1 MKTNKN
7 GDNSLNGRKNR
18 NAIRILAALVTLWL
32 ALTALCAVSGCS
44 TARGGTSILSGE
56 NAAWSGYREPLS
68 DGVKNTLRN
77 ALYMY
82 DTFWT
87 PLSDISAWG
96 TSEVTN
102 RQFTAG
108 HTYRGIPYGQP
119 VHEGRYVGTT
129 TPLSDF
135 ISAVNDPESRLYT
148 MRGENTWYYTDHGGP
163 IWYSPYYSND
173 CSGFVSAAL
182 GIKRHTTRDIGA
194 DTELFQVIGTD
205 ISLARPGD
213 LLNTASGGHVI
224 MVYDVLYDRKGGA
237 VQSVVTIEQT
247 PDIIIIRTFGKD
259 GINGSLADLQGKI
272 DGNKYSIVR
281 YKYIDDVKLTD
292 GAEAFL
298 PHVVNVV
305 SEPASLVV
313 TDKAAEGKAY
323 IDPAANSVRL
333 EGWALSDEPLKG
345 FEYTVDGGQPHA
357 LKASFNS
364 ELVAPALGFDYFE
377 GVGGVNTFS
386 GTIPADL
393 YGGGNDGSSGAS
405 SGGSVSEGSL
415 IEVWAITKDGDKYL
429 TASLTAER
437 RPINIYFSS
446 NMESLGMTSD
456 EDNVLRA
463 TVPWSPLRSRT
474 VTLNGWCAA
483 SDLVRFELSTDGGLW
498 YPVPNTFRD
507 DVFNYTRGN
516 YPDCRECNGFYCGVD
531 MKALGEF
538 SSHTV
543 TLRAVRS
550 DGTYFDVAVV
560 NYSGHFNWPLLLWIT
575 IPAVIII
582 AGALTALLIVR
593 RRKNKKKQ

>member
-7 GDNSLNGRKNR
+7 GDNSLNVRKNR

-44 TARGGTSILSGE
+44 TARGGTSILSGA

-102 RQFTAG
+102 RKFTAG

-272 DGNKYSIVR
+272 YGNKYSIVR

-298 PHVVNVV
+298 PRVVNAV

-323 IDPAANSVRL
+323 IDPAANSMRL

-393 YGGGNDGSSGAS
+393 YGGGNDGSSGTS

-463 TVPWSPLRSRT
+463 TVPWSPLRSRA

-507 DVFNYTRGN
+507 DVYNYTRGN

-550 DGTYFDVAVV
+550 DGTYFNVAVV

-582 AGALTALLIVR
+582 GGALTTLLIVR
-593 RRKNKKKQ
+593 RKKQ

>member
-1 MKTNKN
+1 MVNK
-7 GDNSLNGRKNR
+7 DKRPLRKN
-18 NAIRILAALVTLWL
+18 ALLLAAIML
-32 ALTALCAVSGCS
+32 LTALCVPGCAQTSGS
-44 TARGGTSILSGE
+44 TSLSGGK
-56 NAAWSGYREPLS
+56 AAPWSGYREPLS

-77 ALYMY
+77 ALCMY
-82 DTFWT
+82 DIFWT

-96 TSEVTN
+96 TSKVTS

-119 VHEGRYVGTT
+119 VHEGRYVGTA
-129 TPLSDF
+129 TPLSGF
-135 ISAVNDPESRLYT
+135 VSAVKDPESALYT
-148 MRGENTWYYTDHGGP
+148 SRGENTWYYTDHGGP

-194 DTELFQVIGTD
+194 DKELFQVIGTD
-205 ISLARPGD
+205 VSLARPGD
-213 LLNTASGGHVI
+213 LLNTAEGGHVI
-224 MVYDVLYDRKGGA
+224 MVYDVVRDKKGGN

-247 PDIIIIRTFGKD
+247 PDIIVIRSFGKD
-259 GINGSLADLQGKI
+259 GITGSLADLQGKI

-281 YKYIDDVKLTD
+281 YKYIDDVELNE
-292 GAEAFL
+292 AAAAFL
-298 PHVVNVV
+298 PRRVNAV
-305 SEPASLVV
+305 SEPASLIV

-323 IDPAANSVRL
+323 IDLAANSVRL

-357 LKASFNS
+357 LKASYNA
-364 ELVAPALGFDYFE
+364 ELVAPALGFDYFD
-377 GVGGVNTFS
+377 GTGGVNAYS
-386 GTIPADL
+386 GSLPVDL
-393 YGGGNDGSSGAS
+393 SVVSGGNNANSGNGGNGGNSS
-405 SGGSVSEGSL
+405 GSVSEGSL

-429 TASLTAER
+429 TASLTAGR
-437 RPINIYFSS
+437 RPVDFYFSS
-446 NMESLGMTSD
+446 NMESLGMTAD
-456 EDNVLRA
+456 DDKVLRT

-507 DVFNYTRGN
+507 DVYNYTRGN

-550 DGTYFDVAVV
+550 DGTYFNVAVV
-560 NYSGHFNWPLLLWIT
+560 NYSGRFNWPLLLWIT
-575 IPAVIII
+575 VPAVIMI
-582 AGALTALLIVR
+582 AGALTTLLIVR

>member
-1 MKTNKN
+1 MINKRP
-7 GDNSLNGRKNR
+7 LRKN
-18 NAIRILAALVTLWL
+18 AILLAAIML
-32 ALTALCAVSGCS
+32 LTALCVPGCAQTSGS
-44 TARGGTSILSGE
+44 TSLSGGK
-56 NAAWSGYREPLS
+56 AAPWSGYREPLS

-77 ALYMY
+77 ALCMY
-82 DTFWT
+82 DIFWT

-96 TSEVTN
+96 TSKVTS

-119 VHEGRYVGTT
+119 VHEGRYVGTA
-129 TPLSDF
+129 TPLSGF
-135 ISAVNDPESRLYT
+135 VSAVKDPESALYT
-148 MRGENTWYYTDHGGP
+148 SRGENTWYYTDHGGP

-194 DTELFQVIGTD
+194 DKELFQVIGTD
-205 ISLARPGD
+205 VSLARPGD
-213 LLNTASGGHVI
+213 LLNTAEGGHVI
-224 MVYDVLYDRKGGA
+224 MVYDVVRDKKGGN

-247 PDIIIIRTFGKD
+247 PDIIVIRSFGKD
-259 GINGSLADLQGKI
+259 GITGSLADLQGKI

-281 YKYIDDVKLTD
+281 YKYIDDVELNE
-292 GAEAFL
+292 AAAAFL
-298 PHVVNVV
+298 PRRVNAV
-305 SEPASLVV
+305 SEPASLIV

-323 IDPAANSVRL
+323 IDLAANSVRL

-345 FEYTVDGGQPHA
+345 FEYTVDGGQPHE
-357 LKASFNS
+357 LKASYNA

-377 GVGGVNTFS
+377 GTGGVNAYS
-386 GTIPADL
+386 GSLPVDL
-393 YGGGNDGSSGAS
+393 SVVSAGNNANSGNGGNGGNSS
-405 SGGSVSEGSL
+405 GSVSEGSL

-437 RPINIYFSS
+437 RPVNIYFSS
-446 NMESLGMTSD
+446 NMESLGMTAD
-456 EDNVLRA
+456 DDNVLRT

-483 SDLVRFELSTDGGLW
+483 SDLVRFELSIDGGLW

-507 DVFNYTRGN
+507 DVYNYTRGN

-550 DGTYFDVAVV
+550 DGTYFNVAVV
-560 NYSGHFNWPLLLWIT
+560 NYSGRFNWPLLLWIT
-575 IPAVIII
+575 VPAVIIF
-582 AGALTALLIVR
+582 ACALTTLLIVR
-593 RRKNKKKQ
+593 RKKQ